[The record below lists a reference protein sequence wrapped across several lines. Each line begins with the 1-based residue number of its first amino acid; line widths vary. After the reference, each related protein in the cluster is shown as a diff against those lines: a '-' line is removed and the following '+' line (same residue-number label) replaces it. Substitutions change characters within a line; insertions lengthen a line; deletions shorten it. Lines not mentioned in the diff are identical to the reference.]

1 MAQAFVDKHQ
11 AQIGLERSLIKST
24 ITEILES
31 SIQEHRLRSKTVDE
45 LDQLFEIYANELC
58 SVLGQT
64 IRSQCLAI
72 GYRVVVQVVLTAF
85 KDQGIDVSQK
95 CAWHSALDNY
105 IQVSAGGKNALIL
118 VQTYFSSSS
127 NPARKQ
133 EALQDYNEICL
144 DAKAKATV
152 SSKYA
157 KLLIS
162 DAGFQE
168 AMKVTEVPLAQPLL
182 DLLLSTFRTHDV
194 LATDLTHEVN
204 PRHLMHCIL

>member
-85 KDQGIDVSQK
+85 KDQGIDVQY
-95 CAWHSALDNY
+95 LNF
-105 IQVSAGGKNALIL
+105 QE
-118 VQTYFSSSS
+118 SSSS

>member
-118 VQTYFSSSS
+118 VQTYFVKESQTGGKLSNPAETHLNSSEESSDSSSS
-127 NPARKQ
+127 DN
-133 EALQDYNEICL
+133 
-144 DAKAKATV
+144 
-152 SSKYA
+152 SSSSSSSTSSSG
-157 KLLIS
+157 S
-162 DAGFQE
+162 DSNTSSSDNSSSE
-168 AMKVTEVPLAQPLL
+168 SSDSSSES
-182 DLLLSTFRTHDV
+182 DSSSD
-194 LATDLTHEVN
+194 EEE
-204 PRHLMHCIL
+204 